1 MPIKPGQGK
10 TAVGL
15 FVDGLELKYVQLAMR
30 GSRVHLIDYKT
41 VILAQKFQEKQPV
54 TSPGEQEFGFGDLS
68 SVDAFSAAA
77 PGVEPEDSG
86 GGAASNASVLLEVL
100 GDLPPS
106 RYTLSYALSEPGITY
121 HEFDRN
127 FGLKGSKLRKHLVRE
142 LSTISAQSPS
152 PDQIGTIPT
161 RNDGLLTV
169 VREDGLQLYEILL
182 EVKPFLG
189 NQLPKVDIIDSA
201 DVSLMNLVRGSYD
214 LLEEEVTI
222 IVYVGSEFS
231 RLIFMQGN
239 DYLHFAPIISE
250 GYNSP
255 NIENTLYSRI
265 LLEQDNIALTRIDRI
280 LLSGDAH
287 RVNLRDSLSPLLPS
301 AAVEYVMAPEIDLS
315 EFEEGTVGDAISE
328 YAVPIA
334 TAWRTLIPGHPG
346 FYQLNLIPA
355 TVLEGQKVFKLAWH
369 GWVVALATIGSIVFF
384 STSITR
390 QAQEIRA
397 AKDLLAR
404 RQGELNDLRILQ
416 AQRDTLTFGIARYA
430 TAATVYDSIAPGG
443 DKWSRVLHYLSNSV
457 EDLNSLWIYSIK
469 QAAPGSD
476 NLIISGR
483 SIYRTRIP
491 RLASLFEQATL
502 QAVRTTTIRDK
513 IIYEFDLL
521 VERLDRADLIYRRSS
536 TTGN

>member
-10 TAVGL
+10 TAVAL

-30 GSRVHLIDYKT
+30 GTRVHLIDYKT
-41 VILAQKFQEKQPV
+41 VVLAQKFQERQPV
-54 TSPGEQEFGFGDLS
+54 TSPTEQEFGFGDLS

-77 PGVEPEDSG
+77 PSAEPEEEG
-86 GGAASNASVLLEVL
+86 GPASNASVFLEVL
-100 GDLPPS
+100 GDLPPM

-121 HEFDRN
+121 HEFDRD
-127 FGLKGSKLRKHLVRE
+127 FGLKGSKLRKHLVQE
-142 LSTISAQSPS
+142 LSTIRATTPS

-161 RNDGLLTV
+161 RNEGLLTV
-169 VREDGLQLYEILL
+169 VREDGLQLYDVLL
-182 EVKPFLG
+182 ELKPFLG
-189 NQLPKVDIIDSA
+189 NKLPKVDIIDSA
-201 DVSLMNLVRGSYD
+201 DVALMNLVRGSYE
-214 LLEEEVTI
+214 LLEEEVSI
-222 IVYVGSEFS
+222 VVYVGSEFS

-265 LLEQDNIALTRIDRI
+265 LLEQDNLAMTRIDRI
-280 LLSGDAH
+280 LLAGDAH

-301 AAVEYVMAPEIDLS
+301 AAVEYVMAPEIDLG
-315 EFEEGTVGDAISE
+315 EFEEGSVGDAISE
-328 YAVPIA
+328 YAVPLA
-334 TAWRTLIPGHPG
+334 TAWRTLVPAHPG
-346 FYQLNLIPA
+346 FYQLNLVPG
-355 TVLEGQKVFKLAWH
+355 TVIERQKVFKLAWH
-369 GWVVALATIGSIVFF
+369 GWIAAVAMIFSIVFF
-384 STSITR
+384 SNSITK
-390 QAQEIRA
+390 QAQEIRTA
-397 AKDLLAR
+397 RELLSS

-416 AQRDTLTFGIARYA
+416 SQRDTLAMGIQRYA
-430 TAATVYDSIAPGG
+430 MAATVYDSIAPGG
-443 DKWSRVLHYLSNSV
+443 DKWSRVLHYLANSV
-457 EDLNSLWIYSIK
+457 DDLNSLWIYSIK

-513 IIYEFDLL
+513 IIYEFDIL
-521 VERLDRADLIYRRSS
+521 VEQLDRADLIYRRSS
-536 TTGN
+536 TTGK